1 MSYEKNKTE
10 DKRLPLT
17 SHHCIQTRKSLLLHT
32 FSFSKIIMRN

>member
-1 MSYEKNKTE
+1 ME

-17 SHHCIQTRKSLLLHT
+17 SHHGIQTRKSLFLHT